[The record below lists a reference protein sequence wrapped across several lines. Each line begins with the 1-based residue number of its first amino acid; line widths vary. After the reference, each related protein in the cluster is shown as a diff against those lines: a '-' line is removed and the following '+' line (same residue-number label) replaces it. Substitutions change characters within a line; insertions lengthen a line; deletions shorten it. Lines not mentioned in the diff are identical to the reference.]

1 MKKFISLIVISLCAA
16 NAFAKPVMKPLRAPT
31 SVPATGGFKF
41 EVKFGDKLTEFYVWS
56 DKQGKYFSASQNG
69 RSNTGNLSEKNYKFL
84 TAESAKIVALPKTS
98 AKSCPTSHMRISAK
112 GGSQVQASCLGAK
125 NKTTQRMAEMA
136 NVLSLLL

>member
-1 MKKFISLIVISLCAA
+1 MKKLISIAIFSLLASSV
-16 NAFAKPVMKPLRAPT
+16 FAKPIKKPLRAPT
-31 SVPATGGFKF
+31 SVPAVGGFKF
-41 EVKFGDKLTEFYVWS
+41 EVKYGDKLTEFYVWS
-56 DKQGKYFSASQNG
+56 DKQGKYFSAAQNG
-69 RSNTGNLSEKNYKFL
+69 RSNTGNLSEKNYNFL

-98 AKSCPTSHMRISAK
+98 AKSCPTSHMKISAK